1 MNSSESEGQAG
12 ERRNKTLI
20 PLAMMFIVIGMMFV
34 VLFGVSSGSHGG
46 AVHGMGGNSGLG
58 HWLLIVLGIGFEI
71 VGLVLA
77 VSAAVATKKS

>member
-1 MNSSESEGQAG
+1 
-12 ERRNKTLI
+12 
-20 PLAMMFIVIGMMFV
+20 
-34 VLFGVSSGSHGG
+34 
-46 AVHGMGGNSGLG
+46 MGGNSGLG